1 MRARTTRVATI
12 GAVGAL
18 TLLTA
23 CGASGDAAT
32 EGAASDDGGDITL
45 TISTFNEFGYDD
57 LLVEYQESHPGITI
71 EHTRAAT
78 GDELRERI
86 VTGLAANSG
95 LTDIVA
101 VDVSWLPE
109 LMQYSEK
116 FIDLSADEVE
126 GRWPEWKVGDATTAD
141 GMLFGYG
148 TDIGP
153 EVIAYRADLFAQ
165 AGLPTDREEVAELF
179 GGDDM
184 TWESYLEI
192 GAQFT
197 AATGI
202 AWFDS
207 ADAIYEGMI
216 NQVENPYES
225 DDNEI
230 IALENPEVRDFY
242 DTVLNA
248 AADGLSAGLS
258 QWSTD
263 WQAGFQGDAFAT
275 MLAPSWMLNTIA
287 GNSAGSGAQWDIA
300 AVYPNGGGNWGGSY
314 LAVPAQT
321 EHAEAAQELAAW
333 LTAPEQQVR
342 AFEASGNFPSALE
355 AMADEAVTSL
365 TNPDFNDA
373 PTGQIYADAAAAI
386 TTSPHK
392 GPYFFA
398 LTDAMRDAIDRV
410 DVAGTD
416 TPDASWEK
424 FVTEV
429 ESLG

>member
-1 MRARTTRVATI
+1 MRAKTTRMATI

-18 TLLTA
+18 ALFAAGCGSSDDTA
-23 CGASGDAAT
+23 A
-32 EGAASDDGGDITL
+32 EDGGDVTL

-57 LLVEYQESHPGITI
+57 LLTEYEDAHPGITI
-71 EHTRAAT
+71 EHTRAST
-78 GDELRERI
+78 GDELREKI
-86 VTGLAANSG
+86 ITGLAANSG

-109 LMQYSEK
+109 LMEYSDK
-116 FIDLSADEVE
+116 FVDLSSEDVE
-126 GRWPEWKVGDATTAD
+126 GRWPEWKVNDATTAD

-153 EVIAYRADLFAQ
+153 EAIAYRTDLFAQ
-165 AGLPTDREEVAELF
+165 AGLPTDRESVAALL

-184 TWESYLEI
+184 TWESYLEV

-202 AWFDS
+202 PWFDS

-216 NQVENPYES
+216 NQVANPYEN

-230 IALENPEVRDFY
+230 IALDNPDVRDFY
-242 DTVLNA
+242 DTVLGA
-248 AADGLSAGLS
+248 TADGLSAGLS

-263 WQAGFQGDAFAT
+263 WQAGFQSDAFAT

-287 GNSAGSGAQWDIA
+287 GNSAGSTAQWDVA
-300 AVYPNGGGNWGGSY
+300 QVYPNGGGNWGGSY

-321 EHAEAAQELAAW
+321 KHAEAAQELADW

-342 AFEASGNFPSALE
+342 AFQVSGNFPSAVD
-355 AMADEAVTSL
+355 AIADDQVTSL
-365 TNPDFNDA
+365 TNPDFNNA
-373 PTGQIYADAAAAI
+373 PTGQIYADAANGI

-392 GPYFFA
+392 GPFFFA

-416 TPDASWEK
+416 TPDSSWKKFEDEVASL
-424 FVTEV
+424 
-429 ESLG
+429 S